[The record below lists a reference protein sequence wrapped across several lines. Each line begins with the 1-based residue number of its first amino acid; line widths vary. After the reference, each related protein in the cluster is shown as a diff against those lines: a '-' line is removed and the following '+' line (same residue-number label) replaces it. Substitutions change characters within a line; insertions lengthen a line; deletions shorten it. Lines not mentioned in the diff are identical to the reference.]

1 MRKSGLRLNKWLGI
15 AFHRLATV
23 MVINTVDREEREM
36 ENMEKDNRLQKTTTR
51 GERKRMG
58 IEADQGVTKDND
70 EGREK
75 DNKR

>member
-1 MRKSGLRLNKWLGI
+1 
-15 AFHRLATV
+15 

-58 IEADQGVTKDND
+58 IE
-70 EGREK
+70 K